1 MSGIKPIENRL
12 KELLNYKEP
21 IGIVIKGEWGVGKTH
36 FWKDFSKRFLQD
48 RKVVYISL
56 FGKSS
61 LKELKEDMMVQ
72 ISKFYEKAKKVS
84 STINTINLPLVSV
97 NVSLES
103 LLSILEPNNLNN
115 VIVCFDEFER
125 LSPRLELKEVFGFIS
140 YLKEHFDCKVVLI
153 INEEEIR
160 EKNYGEQRSESKLFN
175 EIYDKYKE
183 KIIDYELSF
192 TPSVEENFNIMKSRV
207 QSVIAQEELHSFL
220 TKFSIKNLRIIKQ
233 LVLASNDFAFMNRL
247 RINEEVKRDFF
258 KKLIRLTFIKI
269 KFNFYN
275 FEEIRDYQI
284 SKFSKFVGNKK
295 ENEEKRE
302 YEEILK
308 YLDDVFLIFPFEKK
322 DIKII
327 VNYLKDPVIN
337 KQGVLS
343 VLKGIDSEHQL
354 YKKKSQFEKYFYRLR
369 FDFNYSIEE
378 FKRNVKDFLD
388 ENKENIIHIV
398 GLHSLGSYIGY
409 LTELDPENKNYYNNY
424 AKDVLMQGI
433 TKNSLALYDLQ
444 RAIER
449 YPEDIKKIIN
459 GQIEKV
465 VEGTIKNR
473 MKKEILKQ
481 KMKDIRINAGWDPID
496 EKLLNAVSKDKYK
509 KFMFE
514 DMDFAQEVIYFYSF
528 TKGSEYFGEFRNKIM
543 GILNELENHEM
554 YKIKVRE
561 IKRLLD

>member
-1 MSGIKPIENRL
+1 MSGIKPIEDRL
-12 KELLNYKEP
+12 KELLNYKES
-21 IGIVIKGEWGVGKTH
+21 IGIGIKGEWGVGKTH

-48 RKVVYISL
+48 KKVVYISL
-56 FGKSS
+56 FGKGS

-103 LLSILEPNNLNN
+103 LLSILEPKNLNN

-140 YLKEHFDCKVVLI
+140 YLKEHFNCKVVLI
-153 INEEEIR
+153 INEEEISRKNDNDR
-160 EKNYGEQRSESKLFN
+160 EKQRSESKLFT

-192 TPSVEENFNIMKSRV
+192 TPSVEENFNIMKNRV
-207 QSVIAQEELHSFL
+207 QSVIAQKELHYFL

-233 LVLASNDFAFMNRL
+233 LILASNDFAFVNRL
-247 RINEEVKRDFF
+247 GINEEVKRDFF

-269 KFNFYN
+269 KYN
-275 FEEIRDYQI
+275 FNNFEGIRDYQI
-284 SKFSKFVGNKK
+284 SKFLDNKK
-295 ENEEKRE
+295 ENNEKRE
-302 YEEILK
+302 YEELLK
-308 YLDDVFLIFPFEKK
+308 YLDDVFLKFSSEDK
-322 DIKII
+322 DIKMI
-327 VNYLKDPVIN
+327 VNYLKDPVID
-337 KQGVLS
+337 KQVIS
-343 VLKGIDSEHQL
+343 NVLKEIDSRLKL
-354 YKKKSQFEKYFYRLR
+354 YKRRSQFDKYFYRLR
-369 FDFNYSIEE
+369 FDFNYSIED
-378 FKRNVKDFLD
+378 FKKNVKDFLD
-388 ENKENIIHIV
+388 ENKGNIIHIV
-398 GLHSLGSYIGY
+398 GLRSFGSYIGY
-409 LTELDPENKNYYNNY
+409 LTELDPENKNYYTNY
-424 AKDVLMQGI
+424 AKDVLMQEI
-433 TKNSLALYDLQ
+433 TKNSLDIYDLQ
-444 RAIER
+444 KSLER
-449 YPEDIKKIIN
+449 YPEDIKKVIN
-459 GQIEKV
+459 SQIEKV

-481 KMKDIRINAGWDPID
+481 KMKDIRINTGWDPID